1 MTYNSLESHI
11 MPCPKV
17 NRNSAVA
24 SKESRWVRQDNSLKQ
39 QTGVNINVIL
49 IE

>member
-1 MTYNSLESHI
+1 
-11 MPCPKV
+11 MPRGKVKV
-17 NRNSAVA
+17 NRNSLVG